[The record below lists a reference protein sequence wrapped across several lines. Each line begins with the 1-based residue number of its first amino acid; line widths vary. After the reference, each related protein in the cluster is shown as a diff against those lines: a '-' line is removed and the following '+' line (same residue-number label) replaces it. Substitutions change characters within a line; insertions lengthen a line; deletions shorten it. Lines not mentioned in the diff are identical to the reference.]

1 MQEQIALYHNVPC
14 TGDLKCVD
22 AAVSAKRRAFTELT
36 QGTNALVNLR
46 GAFAAAFFDLDD
58 DGTNDILVLAE
69 SDAPA
74 SSVTRNITALFN
86 NYDNDAYFL
95 KMIGRSRGTV

>member
-1 MQEQIALYHNVPC
+1 MALYHNVPC

-22 AAVSAKRRAFTELT
+22 AAVSAGRRAFTELT
-36 QGTNALVNLR
+36 QGTSALVNLR

-58 DGTNDILVLAE
+58 DGTNDIVVLAE
-69 SDAPA
+69 SNAAA

-95 KMIGRSRGTV
+95 KMIGTSARSI

>member
-1 MQEQIALYHNVPC
+1 M
-14 TGDLKCVD
+14 KCVD
-22 AAVSAKRRAFTELT
+22 VAVSAKRRSFIELT
-36 QGTNALVNLR
+36 HGTNALVSIH

-95 KMIGRSRGTV
+95 KMIGMSMDKLTV